1 MIRIM
6 AFGVVIGLM
15 AGVARAG
22 DTIPEPD
29 AILHGQ
35 VCLTGGPAADTDDVS
50 VIARTMVSGQM
61 VDVGTYKMGDQPSA
75 SDCLGSADCYVLR
88 MRVETVPQGADPSGS
103 AVVLSP
109 STPATVE
116 LFVREGTAPEAPAGT
131 ILVDDRGMIRQRS
144 LFGTAE
150 TSDINGDG
158 QKNLEDHALLEQ
170 ALGGPATPTTQP
182 CDPKDINRDG
192 YIDLKDF
199 ARLQDELS

>member
-1 MIRIM
+1 MWSI
-6 AFGVVIGLM
+6 

-35 VCLTGGPAADTDDVS
+35 VCLPGGPAADTDDVS
-50 VIARTMVSGQM
+50 VVARTMVSGQM

-88 MRVETVPQGADPSGS
+88 MRVETVPQGTDPSGS
-103 AVVLSP
+103 SVVLSP
-109 STPATVE
+109 TTPATVE
-116 LFVREGTAPEAPAGT
+116 LFVREGSAPETPAGT
-131 ILVDDRGMIRQRS
+131 IQVDERGMIRQRS
-144 LFGTAE
+144 LYGAAE

-158 QKNLEDHALLEQ
+158 HENLADHALLEQ

-192 YIDLKDF
+192 YIDLRDY
-199 ARLQDELS
+199 ARLQADLS